1 MAAKRGS
8 KQRKVS
14 QNSETKRKF
23 NPKSLANLQPFKPGQ
38 SGNPG
43 GRPKLLGESYKAM
56 LAKVNENDPLGRTNA
71 EIIADAL
78 KLEAFKGDVG
88 AAREIRSA
96 TEGDKLTLA
105 TWQTELVDALKAG
118 KLTAE
123 DVISELGREQ
133 GIPILVA
140 AGQTVPEGA
149 PSQPAE
155 ASSDSTQGA

>member
-1 MAAKRGS
+1 MAAKRG
-8 KQRKVS
+8 KERAKATEQARKRGKGVS
-14 QNSETKRKF
+14 PISGTPPPVEHQ
-23 NPKSLANLQPFKPGQ
+23 FKPGQ

-105 TWQTELVDALKAG
+105 TWQTELVDALKQG
-118 KLTAE
+118 KLTPE
-123 DVISELGREQ
+123 DVISELGIDEGRA
-133 GIPILVA
+133 ILVA
-140 AGQTVPEGA
+140 AGKAIPESA
-149 PSQPAE
+149 
-155 ASSDSTQGA
+155 QGKDKE